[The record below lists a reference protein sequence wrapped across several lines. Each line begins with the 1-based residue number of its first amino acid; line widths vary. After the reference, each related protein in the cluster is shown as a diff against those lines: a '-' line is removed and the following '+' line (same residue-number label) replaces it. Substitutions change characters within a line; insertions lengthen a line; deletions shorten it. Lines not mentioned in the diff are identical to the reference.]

1 MRSPGDSPW
10 GSGEKMV
17 KCASLGKLLIEK
29 SSNGGKRTRRD
40 GVGKSRGESVQKREK
55 SQMKQKVV
63 L

>member
-40 GVGKSRGESVQKREK
+40 GLGSQGESVQKREK
-55 SQMKQKVV
+55 VK
-63 L
+63 

>member
-40 GVGKSRGESVQKREK
+40 EVGKSRGESVQKREK
-55 SQMKQKVV
+55 VK
-63 L
+63 